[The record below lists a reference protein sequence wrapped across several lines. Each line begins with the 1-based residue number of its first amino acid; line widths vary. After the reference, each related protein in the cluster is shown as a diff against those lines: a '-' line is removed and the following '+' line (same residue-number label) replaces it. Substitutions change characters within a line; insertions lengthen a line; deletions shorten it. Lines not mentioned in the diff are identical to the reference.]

1 MDSGSGGGGGNINV
15 ALGRGDLP
23 TATLTHPSG
32 ASCEVVLT
40 GAHVSSWKTSDGIE
54 RLFVSSAS
62 KFGPGE
68 AIRGGIPVCFPQFS
82 GRGPLSKHGFAR
94 TSNEWDIES
103 MSSEDGV
110 CRLSLTLTDS
120 DATRAT
126 WPHAFLL
133 RYVITLSDEA
143 LCTEMELVNS
153 GEAPLTFTAALHTY
167 FAVDDVSQV
176 KVMGLRGLT
185 YEDNA
190 NGGVSSGPEAQEE
203 VVLPGEVDR
212 VYLDAPERLAVRL
225 GNSKGEQI
233 VVTKSAGFRDAV
245 LWNLGEAKAP
255 SMSDL
260 GEGEWRKYVCVE
272 AGAIGTP
279 VIVPAGGS
287 FSASQR
293 LSVECV

>member
-1 MDSGSGGGGGNINV
+1 MAGNVNV
-15 ALGRGDLP
+15 ALGKGGLP

-40 GAHVSSWKTSDGIE
+40 GAHVSSWKTSDGLE

-82 GRGPLSKHGFAR
+82 GRGPLPKHGFAR
-94 TSNEWDIES
+94 TSDEWNIES
-103 MSSEDGV
+103 MSSEDGL
-110 CRLSLTLTDS
+110 CKLSLTLSDS
-120 DATRAT
+120 EATRAL

-133 RYVITLSDEA
+133 RYVITLSDES

-153 GEAPLTFTAALHTY
+153 GEVPLTFTAALHTY
-167 FAVDDVSQV
+167 FAVEDVSQV
-176 KVMGLRGLT
+176 RVTGLHGLT

-190 NGGVSSGPEAQEE
+190 NGGATTGPEAQQE
-203 VVLPGEVDR
+203 VGIPGEVDR
-212 VYLDAPERLAVRL
+212 VYLDAPERLAIHL
-225 GNSKGEQI
+225 GNAKGEQL
-233 VVTKSAGFRDAV
+233 VLTKSASFRDAV

-272 AGAIGTP
+272 PGAIGTP
-279 VIVPAGGS
+279 VSVPAGGS
-287 FSASQR
+287 FSGSQR
-293 LSVECV
+293 FTVECA